1 MKLVGTPAS
10 RYNLTMRA
18 FRALLLL
25 CAMGMALGQL
35 QEREPPPEEV
45 LTGLIDEDEDLFLEK
60 QYAFNPIQAKKE
72 VKVGKFYAKKGN
84 HRAAAGR
91 YLEATRWNPKFSDAY
106 WRLAQSRDKLKQAS
120 LALEAYRKF
129 VRLESAGKRVDEAVA
144 RIAALEPEVKAPV
157 SPDTVSTG
165 TDSPDAAP

>member
-1 MKLVGTPAS
+1 
-10 RYNLTMRA
+10 MRA
-18 FRALLLL
+18 LQALLLL
-25 CAMGMALGQL
+25 FALGMAFGQL
-35 QEREPPPEEV
+35 KQREAPPEQFPD
-45 LTGLIDEDEDLFLEK
+45 GLIDEDEDLFLEK

-91 YLEATRWNPKFSDAY
+91 YLEATRWNPNFSDAY

-129 VRLESAGKRVDEAVA
+129 VRLESAGKRVGEAVA
-144 RIAALEPEVKAPV
+144 RIAVLEPEVKAAVSPGPVSLDPV
-157 SPDTVSTG
+157 SPDTVSPDTV
-165 TDSPDAAP
+165 SPDNAP

>member
-1 MKLVGTPAS
+1 
-10 RYNLTMRA
+10 MRG

-25 CAMGMALGQL
+25 CAAGMAFGQL
-35 QEREPPPEEV
+35 KQREAPPEEFPD
-45 LTGLIDEDEDLFLEK
+45 GLIDEDEDLFLQK

-84 HRAAAGR
+84 YRAAAGR
-91 YLEATRWNPKFSDAY
+91 YLEATRWNPSFSDAY

-129 VRLESAGKRVDEAVA
+129 VRLESGGKRVDQAVA
-144 RIAALEPEVKAPV
+144 RIAVLEPEVKASV
-157 SPDTVSTG
+157 SPDRVSPG
-165 TDSPDAAP
+165 DVH